1 MLSLLKHIT
10 ARRLE
15 KTQLIKLIS
24 NNEQQ
29 NQQRLV
35 VLRNIEQTFL
45 RTAIKLRKKLPNN
58 IYYVANNAITDLEN
72 VPNDPQIFAV

>member
-1 MLSLLKHIT
+1 MLSLLKHQT

-24 NNEQQ
+24 NNELQ

-35 VLRNIEQTFL
+35 ALRNIEQTFL

-58 IYYVANNAITDLEN
+58 IYYVANNVVTDLGY
-72 VPNDPQIFAV
+72 